1 MAKGNPLMSQMRGKV
16 GDLVFTR
23 LAGEQV
29 TRSRNRNPKNPQ
41 TVKQMAQRAALAT
54 AVEFYTRGVK
64 NLFKFAFENKRPGES
79 DYNAFVRANIGIVPV
94 QSRKSLVENNSVFGP
109 FIMSQGSLPQPAFE
123 YSAEYDTGALFCA
136 PLPAGADTLTIG
148 QLSKAIAEKSGL
160 ADGDIITIVSI
171 CAEND
176 KLVGTVAEAIA
187 AGALQTENAPQKWI
201 VSQFTLDFNSTALAS
216 TLSIFDP
223 GTFSLEAT
231 VLGFADT
238 VVGSL
243 AHDEDFSSALTVI
256 ASRNTASGVKVS
268 TSTLSLGAN
277 TAIASAV
284 GQSAEWKKYVASTW
298 NTSTSLDVDP
308 ENILEGS
315 ISEN

>member
-109 FIMSQGSLPQPAFE
+109 FIMSQGSLPQPAFV
-123 YSAEYDTGALFCA
+123 YDVDMDRGGLSVNS
-136 PLPAGADTLTIG
+136 LPAGGATLTIG
-148 QLSKAIAEKSGL
+148 QLSQAIADKNGL
-160 ADGDIITIVSI
+160 LEGDIITIVAVGASGDDL
-171 CAEND
+171 ND
-176 KLVGTVAEAIA
+176 NIVNSMQS
-187 AGALQTENAPQKWI
+187 GALQSAMGVQKWI
-201 VSQFTLDFNSTALAS
+201 IKQFILNFNDTTLVSTLDIFNTTSLTDEDNIIELNGNTFDNLDFTSSGSTALA
-216 TLSIFDP
+216 
-223 GTFSLEAT
+223 
-231 VLGFADT
+231 
-238 VVGSL
+238 
-243 AHDEDFSSALTVI
+243 VI
-256 ASRNTASGVKVS
+256 ASRNTPSGVKVS
-268 TSTLSLGAN
+268 TSTMVLGSK
-277 TAIASAV
+277 TASASAI

>member
-79 DYNAFVRANIGIVPV
+79 DYNAFVRANIGVVPV

-109 FIMSQGSLPQPAFE
+109 FIMSQGSLPQPEFE
-123 YSAEYDTGALFCA
+123 FSSDYVLGGIVTTAIPA
-136 PLPAGADTLTIG
+136 PASTLTIG
-148 QLSKAIAEKSGL
+148 QLSRAIAEPNGL
-160 ADGDIITIVSI
+160 QNGDIITIVAVLANDDELFSSI
-171 CAEND
+171 
-176 KLVGTVAEAIA
+176 GEAIA
-187 AGALQTENAPQKWI
+187 AGALQRSFAPQKW
-201 VSQFTLDFNSTALAS
+201 VVRQFTLDFTSTALAS
-216 TLSIFDP
+216 TLDIFQLDSSIE
-223 GTFSLEAT
+223 GATHLGLSEAT
-231 VLGFADT
+231 FDG
-238 VVGSL
+238 L
-243 AHDEDFSSALTVI
+243 AYDEEYSSGLAII
-256 ASRNTASGVKVS
+256 ASRNTPSGVKVS
-268 TSTLSLGAN
+268 TSTMKLGYT
-277 TAIASAV
+277 TATASAI

>member
-1 MAKGNPLMSQMRGKV
+1 MSQMRGKV

-23 LAGEQV
+23 LAGEQI

-109 FIMSQGSLPQPAFE
+109 FIMSQGSLPQPDFDFSTS
-123 YSAEYDTGALFCA
+123 YQKGTLFCNA
-136 PLPAGADTLTIG
+136 LPSAGSTLTIG
-148 QLSKAIAEKSGL
+148 QLSEAIAGKNGL
-160 ADGDIITIVSI
+160 ANGDIITIVAIS
-171 CAEND
+171 AED
-176 KLVGTVAEAIA
+176 DLLVSALADAIE
-187 AGALQTENAPQKWI
+187 AGALQNQMASQKW
-201 VSQFTLDFNSTALAS
+201 VVKQFTLDFNSTALAS
-216 TLSIFDP
+216 TLNIFDLASTAQGATNVALDGDYF
-223 GTFSLEAT
+223 GTLDYIEEYSS
-231 VLGFADT
+231 G
-238 VVGSL
+238 L
-243 AHDEDFSSALTVI
+243 AVI

-268 TSTLSLGAN
+268 TSTMKLGQR
-277 TAIASAV
+277 TAEASAI

>member
-109 FIMSQGSLPQPAFE
+109 FIMSQGSLPQPAFVF
-123 YSAEYDTGALFCA
+123 STSNAQGALA
-136 PLPAGADTLTIG
+136 VSSLPSAGATLTIG
-148 QLSKAIAEKSGL
+148 QLSKAIADLNGL
-160 ADGDIITIVSI
+160 QDGDIITVVAVTADDDALADTIVR
-171 CAEND
+171 
-176 KLVGTVAEAIA
+176 AIA
-187 AGALQTENAPQKWI
+187 KGALQQEFGAQKWI
-201 VSQFTLDFNSTALAS
+201 VKQFTLDFSSTALAS
-216 TLSIFDP
+216 TLDFIDLTDVTTESFVIP
-223 GTFSLEAT
+223 FSAD
-231 VLGFADT
+231 VFAGLDY
-238 VVGSL
+238 GEEWSQGI
-243 AHDEDFSSALTVI
+243 AVI

-268 TSTLSLGAN
+268 TSTMLLSIQ
-277 TAIASAV
+277 TDKASKI

>member
-29 TRSRNRNPKNPQ
+29 TRSRNRNPKNPR
-41 TVKQMAQRAALAT
+41 TIKQMAQRAALAT

-109 FIMSQGSLPQPAFE
+109 FIMSQGSLAEPAFVFNLD
-123 YSAEYDTGALFCA
+123 YDHGALKVSA
-136 PLPAGADTLTIG
+136 LPAGGDVLTIG
-148 QLSKAIAEKSGL
+148 QLSKAIADVNGL
-160 ADGDIITIVSI
+160 QNGDIITIVSV
-171 CAEND
+171 CAPGDALTGDLE
-176 KLVGTVAEAIA
+176 GAIS
-187 AGALQTENAPQKWI
+187 AGALQSGKGVQKW
-201 VSQFTLDFNSTALAS
+201 VVKQFTLDFSATALVS
-216 TLSIFDP
+216 TLDIFTLDDVDEDAEVIP
-223 GTFSLEAT
+223 LNSNVFTGLD
-231 VLGFADT
+231 FADDSSA
-238 VVGSL
+238 SL
-243 AHDEDFSSALTVI
+243 AVI
-256 ASRNTASGVKVS
+256 ASRITPSGVKVS
-268 TSTLSLGAN
+268 TSTMKMSTI
-277 TAIASAV
+277 TATTSAI
-284 GQSAEWKKYVASTW
+284 GQSADWKKYVASTW

>member
-29 TRSRNRNPKNPQ
+29 TRSRNRNPKNPR
-41 TVKQMAQRAALAT
+41 TIKQMAQRAALAT

-109 FIMSQGSLPQPAFE
+109 FIMSQGSLPQPTFVFDST
-123 YSAEYDTGALFCA
+123 YITGALMVSA
-136 PLPAGADTLTIG
+136 LPAAGATLTIG
-148 QLSKAIAEKSGL
+148 QLSKAIADHNGL
-160 ADGDIITIVSI
+160 QDGDIITIVAVTGEDDVLQTS
-171 CAEND
+171 
-176 KLVGTVAEAIA
+176 LAEAIER
-187 AGALQTENAPQKWI
+187 GALQGAKGVQRWVIK
-201 VSQFTLDFNSTALAS
+201 QFTLELASTALAS
-216 TLSIFDP
+216 TLDFFNITEVEEGDQAVTLNDSAFP
-223 GTFSLEAT
+223 GLNQEEEWST
-231 VLGFADT
+231 G
-238 VVGSL
+238 L
-243 AHDEDFSSALTVI
+243 AVI
-256 ASRNTASGVKVS
+256 ASRNTANGVKVS
-268 TSTLSLGAN
+268 TSTMELGSV
-277 TAIASAV
+277 TAVTSAI

>member
-109 FIMSQGSLPQPAFE
+109 FIMSQGSLPEPAFHF
-123 YSAEYDTGALFCA
+123 SGSFVHGALDVSN
-136 PLPAGADTLTIG
+136 LPAAGATLTIG
-148 QLSKAIAEKSGL
+148 QLSKAIADKNGL
-160 ADGDIITIVSI
+160 QDGDIITIVAVT
-171 CAEND
+171 AED
-176 KLVGTVAEAIA
+176 DALLTDFATAVEH
-187 AGALQTENAPQKWI
+187 GALQAMMGVQKWSI
-201 VSQFTLDFNSTALAS
+201 KQFTLEFASTALAS
-216 TLSIFDP
+216 TLDCFDIA
-223 GTFSLEAT
+223 S
-231 VLGFADT
+231 V
-238 VVGSL
+238 
-243 AHDEDFSSALTVI
+243 DEDDETVPLNSSAFPGLDANDAWSAGLAVI
-256 ASRNTASGVKVS
+256 ASRNTSAGVKVS
-268 TSTLSLGAN
+268 TSNMKLGIA
-277 TAIASAV
+277 TATASAI